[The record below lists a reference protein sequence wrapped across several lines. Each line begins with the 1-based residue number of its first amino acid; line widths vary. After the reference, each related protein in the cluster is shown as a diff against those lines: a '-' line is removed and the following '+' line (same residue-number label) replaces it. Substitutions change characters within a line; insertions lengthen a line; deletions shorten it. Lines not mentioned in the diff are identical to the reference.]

1 MYNQISPTF
10 GATDTLIRDYENK
23 APFWF
28 RWATSLIE
36 YVIYTF
42 ITCQFYN
49 SLHME
54 SYNYSN
60 MTLFLLVEVTGGYLD
75 HALAIEFARE
85 AHRLALLDIQKKPLD
100 DLKHSL
106 QQIYGKEPFPDLN
119 ALKYTIT
126 AICEEL
132 TGNIS
137 VLVNCA
143 ATAHLN
149 NILSH
154 TDDEYQYFRF
164 FSNFHGISLNK
175 SDF

>member
-1 MYNQISPTF
+1 MF
-10 GATDTLIRDYENK
+10 FLIL
-23 APFWF
+23 A
-28 RWATSLIE
+28 
-36 YVIYTF
+36 
-42 ITCQFYN
+42 
-49 SLHME
+49 
-54 SYNYSN
+54 
-60 MTLFLLVEVTGGYLD
+60 GGCLD

-85 AHRLALLDIQKKPLD
+85 ARCLALLDVQKKPLN

-106 QQIYGKEPFPDLN
+106 QQIYGKEPFPYLYLSIDLN

-132 TGNIS
+132 TDNIS

-143 ATAHLN
+143 ATAHFN
-149 NILSH
+149 NIPSH

-175 SDF
+175 GDF